1 MILRSPLKQ
10 HSFPILFDCVKATLR
25 KLLED
30 VSMTC
35 LKYREKVLLIFVSKC
50 LKNFFGFHGMD
61 IKDRPYV
68 ENIYYRNIASHL
80 LRHKRDWLSSTPTL
94 NTKEKVSINT
104 FQLHCVNLKSLPF
117 TIINKGKE
125 KKIYSF

>member
-1 MILRSPLKQ
+1 
-10 HSFPILFDCVKATLR
+10 
-25 KLLED
+25 
-30 VSMTC
+30 MTC

-80 LRHKRDWLSSTPTL
+80 RRHKRDWLSSTPGRPHECL
-94 NTKEKVSINT
+94 VFHHLTKTST
-104 FQLHCVNLKSLPF
+104 
-117 TIINKGKE
+117 
-125 KKIYSF
+125 

>member
-1 MILRSPLKQ
+1 
-10 HSFPILFDCVKATLR
+10 
-25 KLLED
+25 
-30 VSMTC
+30 MTC

-125 KKIYSF
+125 KKI